1 MHQFRLATKSRTV
14 WVLCLITVFVLVSS
28 LSACSLIKPGPQQW
42 SQPPTMSIDP
52 SKIYIATLHTE
63 KGDIRIELFA
73 DKAPMTVNNFI
84 FLAEEGF
91 YDDTTFHR
99 VIPGF
104 MAQGGDPEGTG
115 LGGPGY
121 HFDDEFSPGLR
132 FDDEGYLGMAN
143 SGPDSNGSQF
153 FITYEPTPH
162 LNGLHTIFGK
172 VIEGMAVARALT
184 PRDPM
189 ENPDFE
195 GDVLDKIDIEIA
207 EESFLPA
214 PTETPIPIVPQW
226 EEGRPLAELA
236 IEDRENLY
244 TGRPAMRIDP
254 SKSYLASI
262 QTTKGEIVVEL
273 RPQDAP
279 ESVNNFVFLAEL
291 GYWDQFPVAF
301 IEPGFLVIIGSPRA
315 SQDSD
320 IGYTLPAEIG
330 LPNTVGAI
338 GFFMRL
344 DILAVSGSQFYILM
358 SDVSTMDDLF
368 PVFGYVTEGLDVVGS
383 LTSEDI
389 IETITIEE
397 R

>member
-1 MHQFRLATKSRTV
+1 MRHFQLAKKSRAA
-14 WVLCLITVFVLVSS
+14 WILRFMIAFVVASI
-28 LSACSLIKPGPQQW
+28 SACSLLEPGPKQW
-42 SQPPTMSIDP
+42 GQPPEMSIDP
-52 SKIYIATLHTE
+52 SKIYIATLQTG

-91 YDDTTFHR
+91 YDGTTFHR
-99 VIPGF
+99 VLPDF

-121 HFDDEFSPGLR
+121 RFDDEISLDLR
-132 FDDEGYLGMAN
+132 FDGEGYLGMAN
-143 SGPDSNGSQF
+143 SGLDSNGSQF
-153 FITYEPTPH
+153 FITYGPTPH

-172 VIEGMAVARALT
+172 VIEGMDVARALT

-189 ENPDFE
+189 GNPDFE
-195 GDVLDKIDIEIA
+195 GDRLEKIEIEVVA
-207 EESFLPA
+207 ESYLPA

-236 IEDRENLY
+236 VVDRENLY
-244 TGRPAMRIDP
+244 SGRPEMRIDP

-262 QTTKGEIVVEL
+262 QTTRGEIIVEL

-291 GYWDQFPVAF
+291 GYWDQFPIVYV
-301 IEPGFLVIIGSPRA
+301 EPGFLVVTGSPQG

-320 IGYTLPAEIG
+320 IGYTLPQEIG
-330 LPNTVGAI
+330 LPNTAGAV

-358 SDVSTMDDLF
+358 VEVSTMDDLF
-368 PVFGYVTEGLDVVGS
+368 PVFGYVTEGLDVVES
-383 LTSEDI
+383 LTSEDM
-389 IETITIEE
+389 IETITIEKQ
-397 R
+397 

>member
-1 MHQFRLATKSRTV
+1 MQHFQLTTKFRSA
-14 WVLCLITVFVLVSS
+14 WVLRFMTAVILAS
-28 LSACSLIKPGPQQW
+28 LNACSLLEPGPQQW
-42 SQPPTMSIDP
+42 SEPPAMSIDP
-52 SKIYIATLHTE
+52 SKIYIATLQTG

-91 YDDTTFHR
+91 YDGTTFHR
-99 VIPGF
+99 VIPDF

-121 HFDDEFSPGLR
+121 RFDDEISLDLR
-132 FDDEGYLGMAN
+132 FDGEGYLGMAN
-143 SGPDSNGSQF
+143 SGLDTNGSQF
-153 FITYEPTPH
+153 FITYGPTPH

-172 VIEGMAVARALT
+172 VIEGMDVARALT

-189 ENPDFE
+189 NNPDFE
-195 GDVLDKIDIEIA
+195 GDRLEKVEIEVVA
-207 EESFLPA
+207 ESYLPA

-236 IEDRENLY
+236 VIDRENLY
-244 TGRPAMRIDP
+244 TGRPEMRIDT

-262 QTTKGEIVVEL
+262 QTTRGEIVVEL

-291 GYWDQFPVAF
+291 GYWDQFPIVYV
-301 IEPGFLVIIGSPRA
+301 EPGFLVVTGSPQG

-320 IGYTLPAEIG
+320 IGYTLPHEIG
-330 LPNTVGAI
+330 LPNTVGAV

-358 SDVSTMDDLF
+358 SEVSTMDDLF
-368 PVFGYVTEGLDVVGS
+368 PVFGYVTEGLDVVES
-383 LTSEDI
+383 LTSEDM
-389 IETITIEE
+389 IETITIEA